1 MKIIILGAGEI
12 GTTLAIALAQ
22 EGNEITLIDQDQAL
36 LDEIRTRADLR
47 LIRGNGA
54 YPSVLEQANAADA
67 DMLVALT
74 DNDETNLIACQVAMT
89 LFDIPMRIARAQAR
103 EYLENEVLFKALP
116 VSKLICPEKIASSH
130 IERLIRHPG
139 VLHLLDFVDG
149 KAQLAMVR
157 MPRASSGGGIPLRKL
172 RQDLPDV
179 QMHIA
184 ALYRNSKPLD
194 LSDSNLY
201 LRPGDEIFVLASSA
215 HMKKIIG
222 YLRHEDLQSN
232 RKIMIAG
239 GGAIGTR
246 VALSLA
252 QNGQKRCQVTL
263 LEQDEKRAKLL
274 PSLLGSDFLVLHAD
288 ATDKSLLVDENI
300 DQFDMF
306 CAVTNRDEVNILAA
320 MQAKRLGVSTTL
332 ALINRPTY
340 TTIVSP
346 YVDII
351 VSPQQDTLGALLT
364 YTRRGDILAV
374 HSMHLGSESMYS
386 GSAEALETKAHPSA
400 IAVGQPI
407 SKLPLPKSVD
417 ISALVRGNKLLF
429 PSEDSVIEPNDHV
442 VLFVGDKQQIRDVE
456 RLFQVSPTLF

>member
-22 EGNEITLIDQDQAL
+22 EGNEITLIDQNRAL

-47 LIRGNGA
+47 LIQGNGA

-74 DNDETNLIACQVAMT
+74 ENDETNLIACQVARTM
-89 LFDIPMRIARAQAR
+89 FEIPMRIARAQAR

-116 VSKLICPEKIASSH
+116 VTRLICPEKIASGH

-149 KAQLAMVR
+149 LVQLAVVR
-157 MPRASSGGGIPLRKL
+157 VPQNSSGGGAPIRNLR
-172 RQDLPDV
+172 RNLPDV
-179 QMHIA
+179 DMHVA
-184 ALYRNSKPLD
+184 ALYRDSKALD
-194 LSDSNLY
+194 MSDPNLY
-201 LRPGDEIFVLASSA
+201 LRPGDEVFVLAA
-215 HMKKIIG
+215 PEHMKQIIG
-222 YLRHEDLQSN
+222 YLRHKDLHAN

-239 GGAIGTR
+239 GGSVGTMI
-246 VALSLA
+246 ALSLA
-252 QNGQKRCQVTL
+252 KNGQQRHRVTL
-263 LEQDEKRAKLL
+263 LERDEERAKLL

-288 ATDKSLLVDENI
+288 ATDKNLLVDENI

-306 CAVTNRDEVNILAA
+306 CAVTNRDEINILAA
-320 MQAKRLGVSTTL
+320 MQAKRLGAGTTL

-340 TTIVSP
+340 TTIVAP

-351 VSPQQDTLGALLT
+351 VSPQQDTLGELLT
-364 YTRRGDILAV
+364 HTRRGDILAV

-407 SKLPLPKSVD
+407 GKLPLPDSVD
-417 ISALVRGNKLLF
+417 IGALVRDRALLF
-429 PSEDSVIEPNDHV
+429 PDENSVIEPNDHV
-442 VLFVGDKQQIRDVE
+442 VLFVGDKRQIRDVE
-456 RLFQVSPTLF
+456 RLFQVSPTSF